1 MSELKILEGVLFPMD
16 IKNFSLIHGLNS
28 IIVSLYTYII
38 TSNIY
43 ISLSIKNV
51 FLYVLTVSGYCELNT
66 GKLSPKESALTTQP

>member
-1 MSELKILEGVLFPMD
+1 MD